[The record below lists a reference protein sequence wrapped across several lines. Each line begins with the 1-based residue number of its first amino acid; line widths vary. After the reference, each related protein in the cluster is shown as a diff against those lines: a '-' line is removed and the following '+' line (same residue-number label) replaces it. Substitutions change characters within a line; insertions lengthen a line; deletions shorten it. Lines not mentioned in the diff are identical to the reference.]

1 MEGVLPYKDEN
12 MGEIALNRWVR
23 AFQRTEG
30 NGQEQEKERF
40 GRMEWNGRGQLPGEP
55 FV

>member
-12 MGEIALNRWVR
+12 MGEIALNRREWV
-23 AFQRTEG
+23 FQRTEG
-30 NGQEQEKERF
+30 KGQEQEKERF
-40 GRMEWNGRGQLPGEP
+40 GEMVWNGRGQLPGEP

>member
-12 MGEIALNRWVR
+12 MGEIALNRQDGT
-23 AFQRTEG
+23 FQRAQG
-30 NGQEQEKERF
+30 KGQEQEKERF